1 MIKSQ
6 TIDKTI
12 IAVIGAKMFQ
22 KTFPTSEERERVY
35 QILLNTDESDLVE
48 LAKVKAIFSPELSE
62 AEEQLK
68 IDFDIKKEE
77 SQKMLDILD
86 FMKSIKE
93 KGHSIFE
100 VVENTIRV
108 KGINISIP
116 ELLVRE
122 LMLACKE
129 REQALLNFWKLCALN
144 PDPRARF
151 DLFRFL
157 TNHKLTITPSG
168 HFIAYRTVNIKEQG
182 DSNLEAFVTQEFL
195 KVKRWKKAPKSYNI
209 LHDVSDDTYECA
221 KTESSYANNFK
232 VLGNLAEMYENIGS
246 LSGNVYTD
254 AHTGTMTIKM
264 GEPVSMPREAVDPDN
279 NNSCSYG
286 LHLGNEDFM
295 RNNMGYFGKV
305 GVVALVNPKN
315 VTSVPVYDSGKMRTC
330 EYLPISIAEIDEN
343 NHIVPVDIEVFDY
356 EYAQNTLEELEEIAK
371 LSSRELEEYKKHEFI
386 ALEVDFKMLKVVMDS
401 VTMSV
406 SEANNKLKNRVITI
420 N

>member
-12 IAVIGAKMFQ
+12 VAVIGTKMFQ

-35 QILLNTDESDLVE
+35 QILLNTDESDTVE
-48 LAKVKAIFSPELSE
+48 LDKVKAIFSPELSA
-62 AEEQLK
+62 AEKQMKLE
-68 IDFDIKKEE
+68 FDIKKEE

-108 KGINISIP
+108 KGINISMP

-122 LMLACKE
+122 LMVASNE
-129 REQALLNFWKLCALN
+129 RTQALLNFWKLCALN

-151 DLFRFL
+151 DLFKFL

-168 HFIAYRTVNIKEQG
+168 HFIAYRTVNVKEQG
-182 DSNLEAFVTQEFL
+182 DSALEAFVTQEFL
-195 KVKRWKKAPKSYNI
+195 KVKRWKKSPKNYTVYQADNG
-209 LHDVSDDTYECA
+209 DY
-221 KTESSYANNFK
+221 ESSTKHSENGITK
-232 VLGNLAEMYENIGS
+232 TLGNLAEMYENIGN

-254 AHTGTMTIKM
+254 AHTGKMTIKM
-264 GEPVSMPREAVDPDN
+264 GEPVSMPREDVDPDN
-279 NNSCSYG
+279 NHSCSYG
-286 LHLGNEDFM
+286 LHLGNENFM
-295 RNNMGYFGKV
+295 RQNMGYFGKV

-330 EYLPISIAEIDEN
+330 EYLPISIAELDEN

-356 EYAQNTLEELEEIAK
+356 EYAQNTLEELEEMAK

-386 ALEVDFKMLKVVMDS
+386 APEVDFKMLKVVMDS

-406 SEANNKLKNRVITI
+406 SEANKKLKNRVINI
-420 N
+420 S